1 MISSGISWVDI
12 NRMVKEERKSGN
24 ALANLIYDINF
35 DKNTV
40 SLILDAVD
48 EADANS
54 VQIEDK
60 FLDNFDQVM
69 RVDIDLSISAQLN
82 VMKYFEIRKKSHQ
95 KEVKTKDAAN
105 LAIKQAEKTAA
116 RDFEKLKQTQIRSV
130 QRKVFWFEKF
140 IWFITSENYLVIGGR
155 NAQQN
160 EALVKKYMDR
170 TDLFMHSE
178 LHGAAV
184 VIIKNPSGLPV
195 PALSLN
201 EAATFEM
208 CHSPCWENKVTA

>member
-1 MISSGISWVDI
+1 V
-12 NRMVKEERKSGN
+12 
-24 ALANLIYDINF
+24 
-35 DKNTV
+35 
-40 SLILDAVD
+40 
-48 EADANS
+48 
-54 VQIEDK
+54 
-60 FLDNFDQVM
+60 DNFDQVM

-82 VMKYFEIRKKSHQ
+82 IKKYFEIRKKSYQ

-105 LAIKQAEKTAA
+105 VAIKQAEKTAA
-116 RDFEKLKQTQIRSV
+116 RDYEKLKQNKIRSV
-130 QRKVFWFEKF
+130 ARKIFWFEKF

-160 EALVKKYMDR
+160 EALVKRYMDR

-184 VIIKNPSGLPV
+184 VVIKNPSGLPV
-195 PALSLN
+195 PSLSLY